1 MYPGIFT
8 DVFVDQVPALLA
20 RKQGDPYLR
29 TLVQR
34 TKRRVYVAR
43 TESNQYSRN
52 P

>member
-1 MYPGIFT
+1 MFSWTKYRHFWHG
-8 DVFVDQVPALLA
+8 
-20 RKQGDPYLR
+20 KQGDPYWR